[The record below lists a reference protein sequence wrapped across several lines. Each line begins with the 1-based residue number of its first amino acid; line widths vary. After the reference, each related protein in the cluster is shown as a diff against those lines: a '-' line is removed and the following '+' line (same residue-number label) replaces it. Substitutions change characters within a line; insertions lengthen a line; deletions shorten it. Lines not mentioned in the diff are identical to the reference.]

1 MEMQK
6 AIIGKKIGMTQI
18 FDESGRVVPVTL
30 IQAGPCTVVQKKTA
44 EKDGY
49 EAIQLGFENAKE
61 KHLTK
66 PEIGHQK
73 KAGIEELK
81 RTLEVCKNTH
91 AELGDKT
98 HGLLLSMNADTK
110 PPHPVARFMS
120 DVKVRM
126 KVMEGGDD
134 KIADVMTDGCDMGI
148 KSLHRYLNQ
157 YKNADREAKNIAER
171 LIASEEYLE
180 SKIRSFL

>member
-1 MEMQK
+1 MKNDTVKLLRECN
-6 AIIGKKIGMTQI
+6 
-18 FDESGRVVPVTL
+18 
-30 IQAGPCTVVQKKTA
+30 AGIKM
-44 EKDGY
+44 G
-49 EAIQLGFENAKE
+49 ENA
-61 KHLTK
+61 
-66 PEIGHQK
+66 IK
-73 KAGIEELK
+73 KVLPRTTSNELMH
-81 RTLEVCKNTH
+81 TLEVCKNTH

-120 DVKVRM
+120 DMKVRM
-126 KVMEGGDD
+126 KLMEGGDD

-157 YKNADREAKNIAER
+157 YKNADKEAKNIAER

-180 SKIRSFL
+180 AQMRDFL